1 MRSET
6 LSHYLEQP
14 GLREQLTGNLE
25 GDAIV
30 GIGRDPDDARRN
42 CIVLY
47 VPRGFSRPLPES
59 VMVAGEAV
67 RVVRR
72 ERGGV
77 MRAYPA
83 PESR

>member
-6 LSHYLEQP
+6 LSHYLKEP
-14 GLREQLTGNLE
+14 GLREQLTGNLG

-30 GIGRDPDDARRN
+30 GIGRDPEDGRRN

-47 VPRGFSRPLPES
+47 VPQGFSRPLPRT
-59 VMVAGEAV
+59 VTVGGEEV
-67 RVVRR
+67 RVVKR

-83 PESR
+83 AEQP